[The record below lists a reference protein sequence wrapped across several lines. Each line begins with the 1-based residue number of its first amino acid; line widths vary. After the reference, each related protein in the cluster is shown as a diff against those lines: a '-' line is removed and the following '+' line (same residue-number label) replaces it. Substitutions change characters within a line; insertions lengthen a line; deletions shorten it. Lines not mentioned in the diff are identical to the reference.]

1 MRTYQLLHLEDSPND
16 AELVRTCLGDS
27 DIRCQV
33 TLVTTQADYL
43 QALGENPPALV
54 ISDFRLRGF
63 DGIQAFHLLQQHDPR
78 IPFILLSGALGEGRA
93 VECLNIGMT
102 DFILKHHLDRLPP
115 LVKRALREAQER
127 QERLVG
133 LAEIEDL
140 NRRLQRAIRESQHRI
155 KNNLQVLLGLVEAI
169 RLENTESGPL
179 ARLSSHIHGLA
190 TLHDLL
196 LHQASVPGGAFD
208 TVPAPFALERL
219 IPAMAT
225 GLWPRT
231 ITLEVDEVTLSIKQL
246 SALSLVI
253 NELVSNAIKH
263 GKGAIC
269 VSLKETGDSLDLDV
283 SDEGPGF
290 PEVFDPSKL
299 SRVGLS
305 IIESIGIWDLAGT
318 LSYETIATGARVRLH
333 FKK

>member
-1 MRTYQLLHLEDSPND
+1 MHQLLHLEDSPND
-16 AELVRTCLGDS
+16 AELVRACLSKS
-27 DIRCQV
+27 DIYCNV
-33 TLVTTQADYL
+33 MLVTNQADYL
-43 QALGENPPALV
+43 RALTENPPELV

-63 DGIQAFHLLQQHDPR
+63 DGIQAFHLLQQHDPK
-78 IPFILLSGALGEGRA
+78 IPFILLSGALGESRA
-93 VECLNIGMT
+93 VECLKLGMT
-102 DFILKHHLDRLPP
+102 DFILKHHLNRLPP
-115 LVKRALREAQER
+115 LVERALRETQER
-127 QERLVG
+127 RERLVA

-169 RLENTESGPL
+169 RLENADSGSLTRL
-179 ARLSSHIHGLA
+179 ASHIHGLA

-196 LHQASVPGGAFD
+196 LHQASVPGAAPD
-208 TVPAPFALERL
+208 TVPARLALERL

-231 ITLEVDEVTLSIKQL
+231 ITLDADDVALSIKQL
-246 SALSLVI
+246 GALSLVI

-263 GKGAIC
+263 GRGAIH
-269 VSLKETGDSLDLDV
+269 VSLKDADDCLDLYV

-290 PEVFDPSKL
+290 PAGFDPSKL

-305 IIESIGIWDLAGT
+305 IIESIGTWDLAGT
-318 LSYETIATGARVRLH
+318 LSYETLPTGARVRLH